1 MSVDQPI
8 FLASLDLGSNSFHL
22 LISEW
27 RDGVLREVK
36 RHKDLVQLARAITD
50 NGQLD
55 QQAMQRAFASLR
67 HCRQHLDQYPIS
79 HLRVVGTQIL
89 RQCRTPEAFILEAE
103 SILNAPIDIISGD
116 EEASLVYQGVA
127 AGLDP
132 ASRQGTTL
140 VLDIGGA
147 STEVITGEN
156 GDIQEKASLKLGC
169 VTLANRFF
177 TSRVKIERASF
188 ESSQAVARE
197 VFLSIKPKFTRR
209 PISRVKIE
217 RASFESS
224 RAVAR
229 EVFLSIKPKFTRRPI
244 NLAVGASGTL
254 RVLLD
259 LLRFGSN
266 ARLDI
271 GRSQIE
277 HLIEDIIKTQ
287 FMSASLDDNLR
298 WDVLPAG
305 IAILSAFFD
314 VFEFESVQVS
324 SHSIKEGMMLDW
336 ISHNTHNSIIQDI
349 L

>member
-36 RHKDLVQLARAITD
+36 RHKDLVQLARAVDD
-50 NGQLD
+50 NGELD
-55 QQAMQRAFASLR
+55 QQAMQRALASLR
-67 HCRQHLDQYPIS
+67 HCRQHLDQYSIS

-127 AGLDP
+127 TGLDP

-147 STEVITGEN
+147 STEVITGKN

-177 TSRVKIERASF
+177 QSRVKIERASF

-197 VFLSIKPKFTRR
+197 
-209 PISRVKIE
+209 
-217 RASFESS
+217 A
-224 RAVAR
+224 
-229 EVFLSIKPKFTRRPI
+229 FLSIKPKFTRRPI

-259 LLRFGSN
+259 LLRFGSD
-266 ARLDI
+266 AHLDI
-271 GRSQIE
+271 ARSQIE
-277 HLIEDIIKTQ
+277 HLIESIVKTQ
-287 FMSASLDDNLR
+287 SMSASLDDNLR

-336 ISHNTHNSIIQDI
+336 ISHNTP
-349 L
+349 

>member
-8 FLASLDLGSNSFHL
+8 LLASLDLGSNSFHL

-27 RDGVLREVK
+27 RGGALQEVK
-36 RHKDLVQLARAITD
+36 RHKDLVQLARAVDD

-55 QQAMQRAFASLR
+55 QQAMQRALTSLR
-67 HCRQHLDQYPIS
+67 RCRQHLDQHPIA

-89 RQCRTPEAFILEAE
+89 RQCRNPEAFILEAQ

-127 AGLDP
+127 TGLDP

-177 TSRVKIERASF
+177 KSRVKIERASF

-197 VFLSIKPKFTRR
+197 VFLSIKPR
-209 PISRVKIE
+209 
-217 RASFESS
+217 
-224 RAVAR
+224 
-229 EVFLSIKPKFTRRPI
+229 FTRRPI

-259 LLRFGSN
+259 LLRLGGDVH
-266 ARLDI
+266 LDI
-271 GRSQIE
+271 ARSQIE
-277 HLIEDIIKTQ
+277 HLIEDIIKNQ
-287 FMSASLDDNLR
+287 SMSANLDDNLR

-336 ISHNTHNSIIQDI
+336 ISHNTP
-349 L
+349 

>member
-27 RDGVLREVK
+27 RDGLLREVK
-36 RHKDLVQLARAITD
+36 RHKDLVQLARAVDD

-55 QQAMQRAFASLR
+55 QQAMQRALASLR
-67 HCRQHLDQYPIS
+67 HCRQHLDQYSIS

-147 STEVITGEN
+147 STEIITGKN
-156 GDIQEKASLKLGC
+156 GDIQDKASLKLGC

-177 TSRVKIERASF
+177 TSRVKIERTSV

-197 VFLSIKPKFTRR
+197 VFLSIKPR
-209 PISRVKIE
+209 
-217 RASFESS
+217 
-224 RAVAR
+224 
-229 EVFLSIKPKFTRRPI
+229 FTRRPI

-259 LLRFGSN
+259 LLQFGSN

-277 HLIEDIIKTQ
+277 HLIDDIIKTQ
-287 FMSASLDDNLR
+287 SMSASLDDNLR

-336 ISHNTHNSIIQDI
+336 ISHNTP
-349 L
+349 

>member
-36 RHKDLVQLARAITD
+36 RHKDLVQLARAVDD

-55 QQAMQRAFASLR
+55 QQAMQRALASLR
-67 HCRQHLDQYPIS
+67 HCRQHLDQYSIS

-147 STEVITGEN
+147 STEVITGKN
-156 GDIQEKASLKLGC
+156 GDIQDKASLKLGC

-177 TSRVKIERASF
+177 TSRVKIERTSV

-197 VFLSIKPKFTRR
+197 VFLSIKPR
-209 PISRVKIE
+209 
-217 RASFESS
+217 
-224 RAVAR
+224 
-229 EVFLSIKPKFTRRPI
+229 FTRRPI

-259 LLRFGSN
+259 LLQFGSN

-287 FMSASLDDNLR
+287 SMSASLDDNLR

-336 ISHNTHNSIIQDI
+336 ISHNTP
-349 L
+349 

>member
-103 SILNAPIDIISGD
+103 SILSAPIDIISGD

-177 TSRVKIERASF
+177 T
-188 ESSQAVARE
+188 
-197 VFLSIKPKFTRR
+197 
-209 PISRVKIE
+209 SRVKIE

-324 SHSIKEGMMLDW
+324 SHSIKEGMMLNW

>member
-27 RDGVLREVK
+27 RDGLLREVK
-36 RHKDLVQLARAITD
+36 RHKDLVQLARAVDD

-55 QQAMQRAFASLR
+55 QQAMQRALASLR
-67 HCRQHLDQYPIS
+67 HCRQHLDQYSIS

-147 STEVITGEN
+147 STEIITGKN
-156 GDIQEKASLKLGC
+156 GDIQDKASLKLGC

-177 TSRVKIERASF
+177 TSRVKIERTSV

-197 VFLSIKPKFTRR
+197 VFLSIKPR
-209 PISRVKIE
+209 
-217 RASFESS
+217 
-224 RAVAR
+224 
-229 EVFLSIKPKFTRRPI
+229 FTRRPI

-259 LLRFGSN
+259 LLQFGSN

-287 FMSASLDDNLR
+287 SMSASLDDNLR

-336 ISHNTHNSIIQDI
+336 ISHNTP
-349 L
+349 

>member
-209 PISRVKIE
+209 PI
-217 RASFESS
+217 
-224 RAVAR
+224 
-229 EVFLSIKPKFTRRPI
+229 

-259 LLRFGSN
+259 LLRFGSS

-277 HLIEDIIKTQ
+277 HLIEDIVKTQ

>member
-36 RHKDLVQLARAITD
+36 RHKDLVQLARAVDD
-50 NGQLD
+50 NGELD
-55 QQAMQRAFASLR
+55 QQAMQRALASLR
-67 HCRQHLDQYPIS
+67 HCRQHLDQYSIS

-116 EEASLVYQGVA
+116 EEASLVYQGVV

-147 STEVITGEN
+147 STEVITGKN

-177 TSRVKIERASF
+177 QSRVKIERASF

-197 VFLSIKPKFTRR
+197 
-209 PISRVKIE
+209 
-217 RASFESS
+217 A
-224 RAVAR
+224 
-229 EVFLSIKPKFTRRPI
+229 FLSIKPKFTRRPI

-259 LLRFGSN
+259 LLRFGSD
-266 ARLDI
+266 AHLDI
-271 GRSQIE
+271 ARSQIE
-277 HLIEDIIKTQ
+277 HLIESIVKTQ
-287 FMSASLDDNLR
+287 SMSASLDDNLR

-336 ISHNTHNSIIQDI
+336 ISHNTP
-349 L
+349 